1 MPLAWLL
8 LGWRRAVSAVSDLDL
23 ARRQAAAHGLSP
35 AVADELHEQGW
46 VAHERGIWN
55 DLATRAGE
63 RDRLRASL
71 AQLTAQLERESRAG
85 GQYAEIRRQHAATLR
100 SLAEGGD
107 QP

>member
-1 MPLAWLL
+1 M
-8 LGWRRAVSAVSDLDL
+8 SDLDL
-23 ARRQAAAHGLSP
+23 ARQQAAAHGLSP
-35 AVADELHEQGW
+35 AVADELHEHGW
-46 VAHERGIWN
+46 VAHERHIWA
-55 DLATRAGE
+55 DLAARAGE

-71 AQLTAQLERESRAG
+71 AQLAGRWERESRAG

>member
-1 MPLAWLL
+1 MA
-8 LGWRRAVSAVSDLDL
+8 DIDL
-23 ARRQAAAHGLSP
+23 ARQEAARHGLSQ

-55 DLATRAGE
+55 DLAARAGE

-71 AQLTAQLERESRAG
+71 AQIADRWERESRAG
-85 GQYAEIRRQHAATLR
+85 GQYAEIRRQHAAALR
-100 SLAEGGD
+100 ALAEGGD